1 MEIAIPEISTAV
13 TGPHWSSSADL
24 FGRTLA
30 AHGIGQVFTLV
41 GSHISP
47 LLAGCAD
54 AGMLLIDTRHEASA
68 GHAAEGYA
76 KATGRTGV
84 CLVTAGPGFT
94 NILTAMASCLVDA
107 VPVVFVAGAPPL
119 HGAVP
124 NPLQGGYKQMELAR
138 PIAKWVACA
147 GAPEQIPDLLT
158 QALTVA
164 RAGRPGPVF
173 LEVPVDIVHGQAGQS
188 LPCGQ
193 PARLIAPGPPGPDT
207 VSAVIARLLQA
218 RRPVV
223 LAGGGIRYAGAA
235 GELRRFAQLT
245 GIPVLTNFNAHGALA
260 ADDPAW
266 LGPFSAAL
274 PAPMDEDA
282 DLLLVLGARFG
293 LLTGG
298 FPGRCAN
305 ASTQIVQVDIAAA
318 ELEILRGTDLGVV
331 ADCDTF
337 LGALNHALRDALSGP
352 VRAGWLRWA
361 QAMQAVRAQRT
372 ADWLRQPQTG
382 HLIHP
387 FQLARTVV
395 ATLPDDTVFVA
406 DGGEAKAWIEMNIA
420 PQRMGQYVSRA
431 YSGALGSGQGLAL
444 GAQIA
449 NPGKRVC
456 LFIGD
461 GAWGFYLQEIDSFM
475 RHQLPITVVIVN
487 NGCWGSIR
495 RGQQRLW
502 ANQRLLATELGT
514 TRYDRVA
521 QGFGCHAERVTD
533 FESLV
538 PALQRALAQPG
549 PSVLNVEVDPAPDP
563 AWPGGP
569 A

>member
-1 MEIAIPEISTAV
+1 MEAAIPETLTTLSE
-13 TGPHWSSSADL
+13 PHWSHSADL

-30 AHGIGQVFTLV
+30 AHGVEQVFTLV

-54 AGMLLIDTRHEASA
+54 AGLRLIDTRHEASA

-76 KATGRTGV
+76 KATGRIGV

-94 NILTAMASCLVDA
+94 NTLTAMASCLVDA

-124 NPLQGGYKQMELAR
+124 NPLQGGFSQLELAR
-138 PIAKWVACA
+138 PISKWVASV
-147 GAPEQIPDLLT
+147 GATEHIPDLLT
-158 QALTVA
+158 QALAVA

-173 LEVPVDIVHGQAGQS
+173 LEIPVDVVHGQAPRGQ
-188 LPCGQ
+188 PCGRPAKTISPQ
-193 PARLIAPGPPGPDT
+193 PPSPDT

-223 LAGGGIRYAGAA
+223 LAGGGIRYAEAG

-245 GIPVLTNFNAHGALA
+245 GIAVLTNFNAHGALA

-274 PAPMDEDA
+274 PAPITEAA

-298 FPGRCAN
+298 LPGRCAT

-318 ELEILRGTDLGVV
+318 ELEVLRDTDLGVV
-331 ADCDTF
+331 GDCGTF
-337 LGALNHALRDALSGP
+337 LVALNHALRDALSGP

-361 QAMQAVRAQRT
+361 QAMQAVRALRT
-372 ADWLRQPQTG
+372 ADWLRRSQTG

-395 ATLPDDTVFVA
+395 ATLPRDTVFVA

-449 NPGKRVC
+449 NPANRVC

-461 GAWGFYLQEIDSFM
+461 GAWGFYLQELDSFM
-475 RHQLPITVVIVN
+475 RHQLPIVVVIVN

-495 RGQQRLW
+495 RGQQKLW
-502 ANQRLLATELGT
+502 ANQRLLATELGH